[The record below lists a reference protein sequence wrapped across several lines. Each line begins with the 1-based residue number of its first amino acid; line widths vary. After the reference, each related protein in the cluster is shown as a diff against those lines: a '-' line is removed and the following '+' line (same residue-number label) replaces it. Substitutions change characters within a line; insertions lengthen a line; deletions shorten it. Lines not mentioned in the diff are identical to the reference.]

1 MPKVELTLTCMNN
14 INFEE
19 KKVIEIDTDEWMDMT
34 PDERQKRIN
43 EEGEDFLHAT
53 VEWDYKVL

>member
-1 MPKVELTLTCMNN
+1 MPKVELTLSCLNDISFLQT
-14 INFEE
+14 
-19 KKVIEIDTDEWMDMT
+19 KVIDIDADEWMDMT
-34 PDERQKRIN
+34 PAERQKRID